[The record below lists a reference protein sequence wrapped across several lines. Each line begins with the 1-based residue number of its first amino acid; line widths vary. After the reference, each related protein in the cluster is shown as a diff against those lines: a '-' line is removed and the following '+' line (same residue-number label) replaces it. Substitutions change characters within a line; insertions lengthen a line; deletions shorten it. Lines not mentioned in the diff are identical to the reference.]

1 MKILNPYT
9 YKLLFVWN
17 FLKSIPTITSRFLR
31 LLIRRKRIR
40 CNSFKSGSS
49 YCIEGTLNQLIW
61 EVENALFITV
71 SNSSKIFFDSYE
83 LLFQANSTQTQFE
96 LCAYGIGYKEKLRTQ
111 IKVVVLEK
119 IDLTNVVLN
128 SNNIAVEFNKILHNH
143 NIRLQHIQNHSISF
157 QKSLMPKSP
166 EKRRVQFQRSKFLD
180 QYSVALFNTHSIE
193 EVQRLREL
201 INNNQ
206 EVVYP

>member
-1 MKILNPYT
+1 MKKSKFHQHLSTLNILKATPKIT
-9 YKLLFVWN
+9 LRFLN
-17 FLKSIPTITSRFLR
+17 FLLQ
-31 LLIRRKRIR
+31 RKKMTCKDFRP
-40 CNSFKSGSS
+40 NSS

-61 EVENALFITV
+61 EVKNALFITV
-71 SNSSKIFFDSYE
+71 SNSSKIFFDSDE

-166 EKRRVQFQRSKFLD
+166 EKRRVQFQRPQFLD
-180 QYSVALFNTHSIE
+180 QYSVALFNTHSIK
-193 EVQRLREL
+193 EVQKLREL
-201 INNNQ
+201 IEENQ
-206 EVVYP
+206 EVAQS